1 MTFVFLQGPGGYGHR
16 RESEAATRD
25 SSPEPEPEV
34 SDGGEDEDEEQKT
47 ERLTRRV
54 AREVRVMRHKLTRLK
69 EKEEMARQEQHA
81 LKMAKKT
88 QQLIM
93 K

>member
-1 MTFVFLQGPGGYGHR
+1 MLIFKGPGYGNR

-34 SDGGEDEDEEQKT
+34 SEGDDEEDEEKKE
-47 ERLTRRV
+47 ERKKRKL

-69 EKEEMARQEQHA
+69 EKEEVARQEQHA
-81 LKMAKKT
+81 LKMVKKT
-88 QQLIM
+88 QQQIM